1 MIKGQAH
8 DHAFL
13 RSSKRP
19 SFREGSA
26 EVNTVDLYSGCGGM
40 TLGIAQAAHSSGLTH
55 RIPFAIDIENPAV
68 DVFKDNFPGSGCIR
82 DDIREW
88 FAPNLGDSLTNRERE
103 VREKVGSS
111 LDFLVGGPP
120 CQGNSNLNNHTR
132 RRDPRNALYAKMARA
147 AHVLEPEYVIIENVP
162 AVLYDQGGVVK
173 ATKEALES
181 QDYKVHDTVLN
192 LWHMGLPQMR
202 RRHVLL
208 ASANEVF
215 DPYDVLE
222 GLNEK
227 PSEDTRDVAW
237 AIGDLEGMSEAT
249 GFDAPSKP
257 SSDNARRMRYLFEN
271 HEYDLPNDERPPCH
285 RDKSH
290 SYNSVYGRLR
300 WDQPA
305 PTITT
310 GFNSMGQ
317 GRYVHPS
324 RCRTI
329 TPHEAARLQFIP
341 DFFDFGAVHTR
352 SGWAKL
358 IGNAVPPLLTMR
370 IAESALSVRERN
382 PGVDKEL
389 GEQAIMTG

>member
-1 MIKGQAH
+1 MIRGRAR

-40 TLGIAQAAHSSGLTH
+40 TLGIAQAAHSSGLAH

-68 DVFKDNFPGSGCIR
+68 DVFKDNFPDSGCIR

-88 FAPNLGDSLTNRERE
+88 FAPDLGDRLTNRERE

-147 AHVLEPEYVIIENVP
+147 ARVLEPEYVIIENVP

-173 ATKEALES
+173 ATKEDLKS
-181 QDYKVHDTVLN
+181 QGYEVYDTVLN
-192 LWHMGLPQMR
+192 LCHMGLPQMR

-227 PSEDTRDVAW
+227 PSGDTRDIAW
-237 AIGDLEGMSEAT
+237 AIDDLEGVSEAT

-257 SSDNARRMRYLFEN
+257 SSDNARRMRYLFDN
-271 HEYDLPNDERPPCH
+271 HEYDLPDDERPPCH
-285 RDKSH
+285 REKSH

-300 WDQPA
+300 WNQPA

-382 PGVDKEL
+382 SRVDKEL